1 MEGCSLADARRQGVG
16 PTRAAKRAIDFEGPS
31 AILFESPCVQLVKP
45 KESVSVNTDTCTG
58 CKKCITEI
66 GCPGLGFDQTRKGAK
81 SKDRGQ
87 AFVDASLCNG
97 CGLCVQVCPFKAI
110 ELPGNAEERRP
121 MRNVLLT
128 GVGGQGTVLAAKVLA
143 QAAQA
148 KGWQVR
154 TAETIGMAQRGGSV
168 VSHVRMGDNGEEVI
182 APLVAK
188 GTADMIIAFEPAE
201 AARVLPY
208 LAPDGVMVSATT
220 SIQPITAALSTEPYL
235 AEATIASLD
244 ERLNKCAAAPARFV
258 LVDDE
263 SVLSQVGNRKALN
276 TVLLAFALKTGH
288 LPLSL
293 DDLRDAIRACV
304 KPRFVE
310 LNLAAID
317 LVESKE

>member
-1 MEGCSLADARRQGVG
+1 
-16 PTRAAKRAIDFEGPS
+16 
-31 AILFESPCVQLVKP
+31 
-45 KESVSVNTDTCTG
+45 
-58 CKKCITEI
+58 
-66 GCPGLGFDQTRKGAK
+66 
-81 SKDRGQ
+81 
-87 AFVDASLCNG
+87 
-97 CGLCVQVCPFKAI
+97 
-110 ELPGNAEERRP
+110 

-244 ERLNKCAAAPARFV
+244 ERLNECAEAPVRFV
-258 LVDDE
+258 FVDDE
-263 SVLSQVGNRKALN
+263 AVLSQVGNRKALN

-293 DDLRDAIRACV
+293 DDLRDAVRACV

>member
-1 MEGCSLADARRQGVG
+1 
-16 PTRAAKRAIDFEGPS
+16 
-31 AILFESPCVQLVKP
+31 
-45 KESVSVNTDTCTG
+45 
-58 CKKCITEI
+58 
-66 GCPGLGFDQTRKGAK
+66 
-81 SKDRGQ
+81 
-87 AFVDASLCNG
+87 
-97 CGLCVQVCPFKAI
+97 
-110 ELPGNAEERRP
+110 

-168 VSHVRMGDNGEEVI
+168 VSHVRMGDTGEEVI

-235 AEATIASLD
+235 AKATVTSLAK
-244 ERLNKCAAAPARFV
+244 RLNVRAGEPARFV

-263 SVLSQVGNRKALN
+263 AVLSQVGNRKALN

-293 DDLRDAIRACV
+293 DDLRDAVRACV

>member
-1 MEGCSLADARRQGVG
+1 
-16 PTRAAKRAIDFEGPS
+16 
-31 AILFESPCVQLVKP
+31 
-45 KESVSVNTDTCTG
+45 
-58 CKKCITEI
+58 
-66 GCPGLGFDQTRKGAK
+66 
-81 SKDRGQ
+81 
-87 AFVDASLCNG
+87 
-97 CGLCVQVCPFKAI
+97 
-110 ELPGNAEERRP
+110 

-235 AEATIASLD
+235 AEATIASLKG
-244 ERLNKCAAAPARFV
+244 RLNGSAKAPARFV

-263 SVLSQVGNRKALN
+263 AVLSQVGNRKALN

>member
-1 MEGCSLADARRQGVG
+1 
-16 PTRAAKRAIDFEGPS
+16 
-31 AILFESPCVQLVKP
+31 
-45 KESVSVNTDTCTG
+45 
-58 CKKCITEI
+58 
-66 GCPGLGFDQTRKGAK
+66 
-81 SKDRGQ
+81 
-87 AFVDASLCNG
+87 
-97 CGLCVQVCPFKAI
+97 
-110 ELPGNAEERRP
+110 

-143 QAAQA
+143 QAARA

-244 ERLNKCAAAPARFV
+244 ERLNECAAAPARFV

-263 SVLSQVGNRKALN
+263 AVLSQVENRKALN

-310 LNLAAID
+310 LNLATID

>member
-1 MEGCSLADARRQGVG
+1 
-16 PTRAAKRAIDFEGPS
+16 
-31 AILFESPCVQLVKP
+31 
-45 KESVSVNTDTCTG
+45 
-58 CKKCITEI
+58 
-66 GCPGLGFDQTRKGAK
+66 
-81 SKDRGQ
+81 
-87 AFVDASLCNG
+87 
-97 CGLCVQVCPFKAI
+97 
-110 ELPGNAEERRP
+110 

-235 AEATIASLD
+235 AEATIASLGG
-244 ERLNKCAAAPARFV
+244 RLNGSAKAPARFV

-263 SVLSQVGNRKALN
+263 AVLSQVGNRKALN

-304 KPRFVE
+304 KSRFVE

>member
-1 MEGCSLADARRQGVG
+1 
-16 PTRAAKRAIDFEGPS
+16 
-31 AILFESPCVQLVKP
+31 
-45 KESVSVNTDTCTG
+45 
-58 CKKCITEI
+58 
-66 GCPGLGFDQTRKGAK
+66 
-81 SKDRGQ
+81 
-87 AFVDASLCNG
+87 
-97 CGLCVQVCPFKAI
+97 
-110 ELPGNAEERRP
+110 

-168 VSHVRMGDNGEEVI
+168 VSHVRMGNTGEEVI

-235 AEATIASLD
+235 AKATIASL
-244 ERLNKCAAAPARFV
+244 EKRLNVRAGEPARFV

-263 SVLSQVGNRKALN
+263 AVLSQVGNRKALN

>member
-1 MEGCSLADARRQGVG
+1 
-16 PTRAAKRAIDFEGPS
+16 
-31 AILFESPCVQLVKP
+31 
-45 KESVSVNTDTCTG
+45 
-58 CKKCITEI
+58 
-66 GCPGLGFDQTRKGAK
+66 
-81 SKDRGQ
+81 
-87 AFVDASLCNG
+87 
-97 CGLCVQVCPFKAI
+97 
-110 ELPGNAEERRP
+110 

-168 VSHVRMGDNGEEVI
+168 VSHVRMGNTGEEVI

-235 AEATIASLD
+235 AKATIASL
-244 ERLNKCAAAPARFV
+244 EKRLNVRAGEPARFV

-263 SVLSQVGNRKALN
+263 AVLSQVGNRKALN

-288 LPLSL
+288 LSLSL

>member
-1 MEGCSLADARRQGVG
+1 
-16 PTRAAKRAIDFEGPS
+16 
-31 AILFESPCVQLVKP
+31 
-45 KESVSVNTDTCTG
+45 
-58 CKKCITEI
+58 
-66 GCPGLGFDQTRKGAK
+66 
-81 SKDRGQ
+81 
-87 AFVDASLCNG
+87 
-97 CGLCVQVCPFKAI
+97 
-110 ELPGNAEERRP
+110 

-188 GTADMIIAFEPAE
+188 GTADMIIAFELAE

-244 ERLNKCAAAPARFV
+244 ERLNECAEASARFV

-263 SVLSQVGNRKALN
+263 AVLSQVGNRKALN

>member
-1 MEGCSLADARRQGVG
+1 
-16 PTRAAKRAIDFEGPS
+16 
-31 AILFESPCVQLVKP
+31 
-45 KESVSVNTDTCTG
+45 
-58 CKKCITEI
+58 
-66 GCPGLGFDQTRKGAK
+66 
-81 SKDRGQ
+81 
-87 AFVDASLCNG
+87 
-97 CGLCVQVCPFKAI
+97 
-110 ELPGNAEERRP
+110 

-235 AEATIASLD
+235 AEATIASLRG
-244 ERLNKCAAAPARFV
+244 RLNGCAAAPARFV

-263 SVLSQVGNRKALN
+263 AVLSQVENRKALN

-293 DDLRDAIRACV
+293 DDLRDAVRACV

>member
-1 MEGCSLADARRQGVG
+1 
-16 PTRAAKRAIDFEGPS
+16 
-31 AILFESPCVQLVKP
+31 
-45 KESVSVNTDTCTG
+45 
-58 CKKCITEI
+58 
-66 GCPGLGFDQTRKGAK
+66 
-81 SKDRGQ
+81 
-87 AFVDASLCNG
+87 
-97 CGLCVQVCPFKAI
+97 
-110 ELPGNAEERRP
+110 

-168 VSHVRMGDNGEEVI
+168 VSHVRMGDSGEEVI

-208 LAPDGVMVSATT
+208 LASDGVMVSATT
-220 SIQPITAALSTEPYL
+220 SIQPITAALSIEPYL

-244 ERLNKCAAAPARFV
+244 ERLNGSAEAPARFV

-263 SVLSQVGNRKALN
+263 AVLSQVGNRKALN

>member
-1 MEGCSLADARRQGVG
+1 
-16 PTRAAKRAIDFEGPS
+16 
-31 AILFESPCVQLVKP
+31 
-45 KESVSVNTDTCTG
+45 
-58 CKKCITEI
+58 
-66 GCPGLGFDQTRKGAK
+66 
-81 SKDRGQ
+81 
-87 AFVDASLCNG
+87 
-97 CGLCVQVCPFKAI
+97 
-110 ELPGNAEERRP
+110 

-188 GTADMIIAFEPAE
+188 GTADMIIAFELAE

-220 SIQPITAALSTEPYL
+220 SIQPITAALSSEPYL
-235 AEATIASLD
+235 AETTVTSLGK
-244 ERLNKCAAAPARFV
+244 RLNGSAEAPARFV

-263 SVLSQVGNRKALN
+263 AVLSQVENRKALN

>member
-1 MEGCSLADARRQGVG
+1 
-16 PTRAAKRAIDFEGPS
+16 
-31 AILFESPCVQLVKP
+31 
-45 KESVSVNTDTCTG
+45 
-58 CKKCITEI
+58 
-66 GCPGLGFDQTRKGAK
+66 
-81 SKDRGQ
+81 
-87 AFVDASLCNG
+87 
-97 CGLCVQVCPFKAI
+97 
-110 ELPGNAEERRP
+110 

-244 ERLNKCAAAPARFV
+244 ERLNGSAAAPARFV

-263 SVLSQVGNRKALN
+263 AVLSQVGNRKALN

>member
-1 MEGCSLADARRQGVG
+1 
-16 PTRAAKRAIDFEGPS
+16 
-31 AILFESPCVQLVKP
+31 
-45 KESVSVNTDTCTG
+45 
-58 CKKCITEI
+58 
-66 GCPGLGFDQTRKGAK
+66 
-81 SKDRGQ
+81 
-87 AFVDASLCNG
+87 
-97 CGLCVQVCPFKAI
+97 
-110 ELPGNAEERRP
+110 

-168 VSHVRMGDNGEEVI
+168 VSHVRMGDNREEVI

-235 AEATIASLD
+235 AKATIVSLD
-244 ERLNKCAAAPARFV
+244 ERLNECAAAPARFV

-263 SVLSQVGNRKALN
+263 AVLSQVGNKKALN

-293 DDLRDAIRACV
+293 DDLRDAICACV

>member
-1 MEGCSLADARRQGVG
+1 
-16 PTRAAKRAIDFEGPS
+16 
-31 AILFESPCVQLVKP
+31 
-45 KESVSVNTDTCTG
+45 
-58 CKKCITEI
+58 
-66 GCPGLGFDQTRKGAK
+66 
-81 SKDRGQ
+81 
-87 AFVDASLCNG
+87 
-97 CGLCVQVCPFKAI
+97 
-110 ELPGNAEERRP
+110 

-182 APLVAK
+182 APLVSK

-244 ERLNKCAAAPARFV
+244 ERLNECAAAPARFV
-258 LVDDE
+258 LIDDE
-263 SVLSQVGNRKALN
+263 AVLSQVGNRKALN
-276 TVLLAFALKTGH
+276 TVLLAFAFKTGH